1 VAVTGLVG
9 GDDGE
14 VRSGLGVLAGR
25 QRQLVGIERALLHEH
40 AVLAARMLAACYRH
54 AMPNLQIK
62 NVPEE
67 LHEELRRR
75 AEAEGVTLR
84 DYVLRLLVRDQLV
97 PTTEEWLAEVDA
109 LEPMPVQRPLHEQL
123 AGDRTDREQEVERRT
138 TPGAA

>member
-1 VAVTGLVG
+1 
-9 GDDGE
+9 
-14 VRSGLGVLAGR
+14 
-25 QRQLVGIERALLHEH
+25 
-40 AVLAARMLAACYRH
+40 MLAACYRH
-54 AMPNLQIK
+54 AMANLQIK

-123 AGDRTDREQEVERRT
+123 AGDRTDREREVERRT